1 MQPLFENRKGLITGV
16 FNKQSIAWAIAER
29 IMGEGGTCGFSYMPD
44 KPDDERKKNLGR
56 ITKLIEGNTRAIFAH
71 PMDVTND
78 EHIAEMMRVVR
89 DKPDYYCLETRFSV
103 MGRGPLM
110 FGAARKGKRYVSYH
124 LVPLYMNQPLQNKVS
139 AELKRRK
146 QGKAC
151 FNFAKPD
158 QTLFAELAKLT
169 RLGFD
174 CFKKLAKDSPS

>member
-1 MQPLFENRKGLITGV
+1 VPKPAIQKASTKRGV
-16 FNKQSIAWAIAER
+16 DFAN
-29 IMGEGGTCGFSYMPD
+29 TFSALKEILTPYAAKD
-44 KPDDERKKNLGR
+44 
-56 ITKLIEGNTRAIFAH
+56 
-71 PMDVTND
+71 
-78 EHIAEMMRVVR
+78 MRVVH

-139 AELKRRK
+139 PELKRRK

-151 FNFAKPD
+151 FNFAKAD
-158 QTLFAELAKLT
+158 QTLFAELDKLT

-174 CFKKLAKDSPS
+174 CFKKLAKDSSS